1 VKCMACGG
9 HVSERHARALTP
21 HSSMTNSCSSAGNCR
36 SSVVCVTS
44 GAAVTRV
51 VTGVV
56 GECVEVVV
64 DLVPIVTPLVQLHL
78 LSRLVGGVG
87 GMLWRRGVHVLG
99 RRNDRAWSTS
109 SCRRGQSSL
118 CWRRN
123 LDLDGWHPKVPGG

>member
-1 VKCMACGG
+1 MKCMAREREACARSDSTQLDDQSLQFGWELQEQCRLRHVGG
-9 HVSERHARALTP
+9 GGDEGSD
-21 HSSMTNSCSSAGNCR
+21 G
-36 SSVVCVTS
+36 
-44 GAAVTRV
+44 G
-51 VTGVV
+51 

-78 LSRLVGGVG
+78 LSRLVGVG
-87 GMLWRRGVHVLG
+87 GMLSRRGVHVLG